1 MFDSMRVIGED
12 MISLTDYDQKL
23 KQISDQGYLLTIEQM
38 ADSLKNKIFSDSIIH
53 CVAHTKISLSP
64 SLSVSWIDN
73 NVVFYDNLKKLEGC
87 LQDTNAYPMEEAHLY
102 DYTSYNSTNYTILL
116 KTLKNVL
123 TAEKKKELCEIESS
137 ICESTRKSCLHLKNL
152 ERDVLIHKYNDLRE
166 EMKNQSDYALSNLCS
181 FIRNHEHL
189 SVVPVYFHS
198 ELVLDYSTDE
208 INQNQHT
215 LSDCIL
221 NTGSPQYRDRIRF
234 LFIESVNTGK
244 PISGCAQDVDFSTF
258 FILIPVI
265 RKTEALTRIRNV
277 LLVYSNDPIP
287 LQNIDCIID
296 CVDLFVSYTM
306 SERRLNEIIAIQQEV
321 LNIPKILNTKRID
334 SYSNFESLLREF
346 LHPRLSKLMSTTYA
360 YSAVV
365 RLYDP
370 YKRQLYIFVEE
381 SGKHTTR
388 VMPIEAISLGG
399 YSQSVNAFTFLDGGR
414 NHEYVYIRNVNATM
428 PDEYRK
434 NGLNN
439 AIKSRKDLLSE
450 ICFPL
455 LAGNVPFGTLNIES
469 QVKRAFD
476 DDIQYLIGIK
486 KAIESFYSNL
496 LHTNDLQWIRSQI
509 NRHENIHEIKNDI
522 KMKKFDEKTSKRL
535 TQLLLLDF
543 HEQSIVNYKN
553 ESIKERMDSWID
565 QMYSPLIE
573 AQRESIH
580 AILEYNLE
588 PDIKLPRSLTE
599 NVIII
604 LKNLVQ
610 NIVSHGDRFHDK
622 IIISTGP
629 FYKISDLDNIRIY
642 MRTYGIIDY
651 DVIDKIGIVPIRTH
665 HNDIPHYGM
674 FLIGMMTRILGGAMH
689 VSRKST
695 SDYYVVELKIP
706 ISWGDS

>member
-1 MFDSMRVIGED
+1 MNAIRKDLS
-12 MISLTDYDQKL
+12 SLTDYDQKL
-23 KQISDQGYLLTIEQM
+23 KQFSDQGCLLAIEQI
-38 ADSLKNKIFSDSIIH
+38 ADSFKHKIFSDSIMH
-53 CVAHTKISLSP
+53 CVALTKTYLSP

-73 NVVFYDNLKKLEGC
+73 DVVFYNNLKKLKEC
-87 LQDTNAYPMEEAHLY
+87 LQDTNAYPVEEAHLY

-123 TAEKKKELCEIESS
+123 TAEEKKELCEIESS
-137 ICESTRKSCLHLKNL
+137 ICESTKKSCLHLKNL

-198 ELVLDYSTDE
+198 EFILDCSTDE

-221 NTGSPQYRDRIRF
+221 NTSSPQYRDRIRF

-277 LLVYSNDPIP
+277 LLIYSNDPIP
-287 LQNIDCIID
+287 LQSIDCIID
-296 CVDLFVSYTM
+296 CVDLFVTYTM
-306 SERRLNEIIAIQQEV
+306 SERKLNEIIAIQQEV
-321 LNIPKILNTKRID
+321 LNIPKILNTKKID
-334 SYSNFESLLREF
+334 SYSNFESFLRKF
-346 LHPRLSKLMSTTYA
+346 LHSRLSKLMSTTHA

-370 YKRQLYIFVEE
+370 YKKQLHIFVEE
-381 SGKHTTR
+381 MGKYTTR
-388 VMPIEAISLGG
+388 VMPIEAISLKS
-399 YSQSVNAFTFLDGGR
+399 YSKSVDAFTFLDGGR
-414 NHEYVYIRNVNATM
+414 NHEYVYIRNINAAM

-434 NGLNN
+434 NGLDSP
-439 AIKSRKDLLSE
+439 IKSRKNLLSE

-455 LAGNVPFGTLNIES
+455 LAGNVPFGVLNIES
-469 QVKRAFD
+469 QVKGAFD

-486 KAIESFYSNL
+486 KAIEAFYSNL

-522 KMKKFDEKTSKRL
+522 KMELFDKKTSKRL

-543 HEQSIVNYKN
+543 HEQSAVDYKD
-553 ESIKERMDSWID
+553 EPIKERMDSWID

-573 AQRESIH
+573 TQREKIH

-588 PDIKLPRSLTE
+588 PNIELPRGLTE

-610 NIVSHGDRFHDK
+610 NIVSHGDTFHDK
-622 IIISTGP
+622 VIISTYP
-629 FYKISDLDNIRIY
+629 FYKIGDWGTIRIY

-651 DVIDKIGIVPIRTH
+651 EVIDKIGIVPIRTH

-695 SDYYVVELKIP
+695 SDYYVIELKIP

>member
-1 MFDSMRVIGED
+1 VFKED
-12 MISLTDYDQKL
+12 LISLADYNQKL
-23 KQISDQGYLLTIEQM
+23 KEFSDQGHLLAIEQI
-38 ADSLKNKIFSDSIIH
+38 ADSFKHKIFSDSIIH
-53 CVAHTKISLSP
+53 CVALTRTSLSP
-64 SLSVSWIDN
+64 SLSVSWINN
-73 NVVFYDNLKKLEGC
+73 NVVFYNNLKKLKEC
-87 LQDTNAYPMEEAHLY
+87 LRDTNAYPMEEAHLY
-102 DYTSYNSTNYTILL
+102 NYTSHNSTNYTILL
-116 KTLKNVL
+116 KNLKNVL
-123 TAEKKKELCEIESS
+123 TAEEKKKLCELESS
-137 ICESTRKSCLHLKNL
+137 ICESTKKSCLHLRNL
-152 ERDVLIHKYNDLRE
+152 ERDVLIHKYNDLKE

-189 SVVPVYFHS
+189 SVVPVYFNS
-198 ELVLDYSTDE
+198 EFVLDYSTDE
-208 INQNQHT
+208 IGQNQHA

-221 NTGSPQYRDRIRF
+221 NTGSQQYRDRIRF

-244 PISGCAQDVDFSTF
+244 PLSGFRQDVDFFTF

-265 RKTEALTRIRNV
+265 RKTEALTRIRDV

-287 LQNIDCIID
+287 LQSIDCIID

-306 SERRLNEIIAIQQEV
+306 TERKLNEIISIQQEV
-321 LNIPKILNTKRID
+321 LNIPKILKMKRID
-334 SYSNFESLLREF
+334 SYSDFEDTLRVF
-346 LHPRLSKLMSTTYA
+346 LHSRLLELISTTHA

-370 YKRQLYIFVEE
+370 YKKQLYIFVEE
-381 SGKHTTR
+381 KGKHTTR
-388 VMPIEAISLGG
+388 VTPIEAISLKN
-399 YSQSVNAFTFLDGGR
+399 YRQSVNAFTFLDGGR
-414 NHEYVYIRNVNATM
+414 NHEYVYIRNINAAI
-428 PDEYRK
+428 PDEYHK
-434 NGLNN
+434 NGLDS

-486 KAIESFYSNL
+486 KAVEAFYSNL

-543 HEQSIVNYKN
+543 QEQSAANHKN
-553 ESIKERMDSWID
+553 EPIKERMDSWID

-573 AQRESIH
+573 TQREKIH

-588 PDIKLPRSLTE
+588 SNVELPLDLVE

-610 NIVSHGDRFHDK
+610 NIVSYGDRLHDK
-622 IIISTGP
+622 VIISTNP
-629 FYKISDLDNIRIY
+629 FYKIGDRDNIRIY
-642 MRTYGIIDY
+642 MRTYGIIDS
-651 DVIDKIGIVPIRTH
+651 DVIDKIGIAPIRTH

-695 SDYYVVELKIP
+695 SDFYVIEIKIP
-706 ISWGDS
+706 ISRGRIHEQT

>member
-53 CVAHTKISLSP
+53 CVAHTKTSLSP

-73 NVVFYDNLKKLEGC
+73 NVVFYDNLKKLKGC

-116 KTLKNVL
+116 KDLKNIL
-123 TAEKKKELCEIESS
+123 TAKEKNKLCEIESS
-137 ICESTRKSCLHLKNL
+137 ICESTKKSCLHLRNS
-152 ERDVLIHKYNDLRE
+152 ERDILIHKYNDLRE

-189 SVVPVYFHS
+189 SVVPIYFHS
-198 ELVLDYSTDE
+198 EFVLDYSTDE

-221 NTGSPQYRDRIRF
+221 NTRSPQYRDRIRF

-244 PISGCAQDVDFSTF
+244 PISGCWQDVDFSTF

-277 LLVYSNDPIP
+277 LLVYSNYPIP
-287 LQNIDCIID
+287 LQSIDCMID

-306 SERRLNEIIAIQQEV
+306 TERKLNEIITIQQEV
-321 LNIPKILNTKRID
+321 LNIPQFLNTKKID
-334 SYSNFESLLREF
+334 SYSDFEDTLRAF
-346 LHPRLSKLMSTTYA
+346 LHSRLLKLMSTTHA

-370 YKRQLYIFVEE
+370 HKKQLYIFVEE
-381 SGKHTTR
+381 GGKYTTR
-388 VMPIEAISLGG
+388 VKQIESISLKG
-399 YSQSVNAFTFLDGGR
+399 YSKSVNAFTFLDGGR
-414 NHEYVYIRNVNATM
+414 NHKYVYIRNVNATI
-428 PDEYRK
+428 PNEYRK
-434 NGLNN
+434 NGLDS
-439 AIKSRKDLLSE
+439 AIKSRKDLVSE
-450 ICFPL
+450 ICFSL
-455 LAGNVPFGTLNIES
+455 LAGNVPFGVLNIES
-469 QVKRAFD
+469 QVKGAFD

-486 KAIESFYSNL
+486 KAIEAFYSNL

-522 KMKKFDEKTSKRL
+522 KMKLFDDKTSKRL
-535 TQLLLLDF
+535 TQLLLLNF
-543 HEQSIVNYKN
+543 HEQSAVNSKN
-553 ESIKERMDSWID
+553 EPIKERMDSWID

-573 AQRESIH
+573 TQREKIH

-588 PDIKLPRSLTE
+588 SNVELPLDLAE
-599 NVIII
+599 NAIII

-610 NIVSHGDRFHDK
+610 NIVYYGDILHDK
-622 IIISTGP
+622 IIISTRP
-629 FYKISDLDNIRIY
+629 FYKIGDWNTIRIY

-665 HNDIPHYGM
+665 QTGMPHYGM

-695 SDYYVVELKIP
+695 SDYYVIEIKIP
-706 ISWGDS
+706 IS